1 VLFTDFSLDER
12 LMAGIRKAGYT
23 QPTPIQQNAI
33 PAVVQG
39 RDLIATAQTGTGKT
53 AAFVLPV
60 LHRLLNLPARRG
72 TRVLVLTPT
81 RELALQIQETVETL
95 AEGTGIKAA
104 TVFGGVGANPQIQAL
119 RKGVDVVIACPGRL
133 LDLHKQGEVDFAQLD
148 HFILDEAD
156 RMFDMGFLPEVRRII
171 ALLPAQRQNLLFSAT
186 FPPEIEALAASLLRD
201 PQRVKVGISRPAHT
215 VAHALYPVSNHLKTN
230 LLLHI
235 LKRTDSESMLVFTR
249 TKHRAKRLAQKLE
262 REGYKVT
269 ALHGNRS
276 QTQRQDALGGF
287 KSGKYQIMVATDIA
301 ARGIDVSSITH
312 VINFDMP
319 DTADAYIHRIG
330 RTGRAERNG
339 DAYTLVCDEDRDMIR
354 LLEKI
359 MGSPLERKTFPDFDY
374 KAAAPAEPL
383 EIPLQ
388 ERLAQHRAQR
398 QAAREKA
405 ARKSGAAVGQSS
417 GTVARKPGRD
427 AAAPAAGKP
436 RHWGGGKRSS
446 GGGQGRRDSGSGRF

>member
-23 QPTPIQQNAI
+23 QPTPIQENAI
-33 PAVVQG
+33 PAVMQG

-60 LHRLLNLPARRG
+60 LHRLLSLPQRQG

-95 AEGTGIKAA
+95 AAGTGLRAA

-119 RKGVDVVIACPGRL
+119 RRGVELIIACPGRL
-133 LDLHKQGEVDFAQLD
+133 LDLHKQGEVDFASLD

-156 RMFDMGFLPEVRRII
+156 RMFDMGFLPEVKRII
-171 ALLPAQRQNLLFSAT
+171 ALLPRQRQNLLFSAT
-186 FPPEIEALAASLLRD
+186 FPPEIEALAAALLRD
-201 PQRVKVGISRPAHT
+201 PQRVKVGLSRPAHT
-215 VAHALYPVSNHLKTN
+215 VAHALYPVPPHLKTN

-339 DAYTLVCDEDRDMIR
+339 DAYTLVSDEDREMIR

-359 MGSPLERKTFPDFDY
+359 MGGPLERKTLPDFDY

-405 ARKSGAAVGQSS
+405 ARKSGAAVGQGS
-417 GTVARKPGRD
+417 GTSTRKPKND
-427 AAAPAAGKP
+427 TAPAAGKA
-436 RHWGGGKRSS
+436 RRYGGGNRTS
-446 GGGQGRRDSGSGRF
+446 GNPGRRDSGSGRF